1 MSTVFF
7 SHASAH
13 MDAAR
18 DPVRRFPATGFDRA
32 FDNPDL
38 RPGPDV
44 ESDPDDWN
52 RLIAFLSNG
61 HKPEHEAVRIF
72 GWNAIDALELAGPSV
87 EGTKP
92 GARNRGAHHAAA
104 ASTKVGACANLPDLS
119 HGTGPVFRFQYE
131 KGDFCNPLNR
141 GRYG

>member
-61 HKPEHEAVRIF
+61 HKPEQEAVRIF

-87 EGTKP
+87 ECTKPGGTKP
-92 GARNRGAHHAAA
+92 GGTPRCG
-104 ASTKVGACANLPDLS
+104 SVD
-119 HGTGPVFRFQYE
+119 HGRRVRKPSGFVAWDRSGFPV
-131 KGDFCNPLNR
+131 PV
-141 GRYG
+141 